1 MTKIQPANPAAA
13 AAAAATAAVAAVV
26 VAHQIVLTKC
36 ASSYIGSVLLLAIVN
51 ELEQTNLPHVLY
63 NKLFYTYTIHKT

>member
-13 AAAAATAAVAAVV
+13 AVAAVAVAAAA
-26 VAHQIVLTKC
+26 AHQIVLTKC